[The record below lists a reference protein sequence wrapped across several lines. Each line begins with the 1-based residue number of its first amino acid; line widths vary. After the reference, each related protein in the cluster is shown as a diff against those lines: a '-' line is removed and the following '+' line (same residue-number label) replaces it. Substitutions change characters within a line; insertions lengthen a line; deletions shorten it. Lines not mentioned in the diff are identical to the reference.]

1 MLDLIKLQVSPPSS
15 KQGRET
21 SSARSARAEV
31 RNPILA
37 LPAAARLAELSEK
50 ERETL
55 IAILLDIKTD
65 ATDRANVCWKKHKA
79 PMAAYWKAV
88 SVYSGHIVRAIRR
101 SRSEEHTSELQ
112 SLMRISYA
120 VFRLKKTKHMT
131 TYITINCQIH

>member
-65 ATDRANVCWKKHKA
+65 APDRANVSWKKHKA
-79 PMAAYWKAV
+79 PMADRKRVVKGKRV
-88 SVYSGHIVRAIRR
+88 SGRVAIRR
-101 SRSEEHTSELQ
+101 RGT
-112 SLMRISYA
+112 R
-120 VFRLKKTKHMT
+120 K
-131 TYITINCQIH
+131 